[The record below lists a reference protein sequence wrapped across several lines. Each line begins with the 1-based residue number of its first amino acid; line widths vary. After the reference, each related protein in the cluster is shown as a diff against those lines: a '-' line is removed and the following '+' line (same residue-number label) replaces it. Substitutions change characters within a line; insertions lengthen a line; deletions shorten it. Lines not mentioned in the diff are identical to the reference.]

1 MSTAKKLVSVILIV
15 AVGATTFA
23 VAGAVI
29 GGGGQQAAQASHRKV
44 CIRIHRLRWCFGTQR
59 RPVVKL
65 ARSVKA
71 AYRADKVRRLT
82 IAASVRAYRDTWNLK
97 SGTLDCT
104 QTAPGAY
111 SCQPAP

>member
-82 IAASVRAYRDTWNLK
+82 IAESAGPIHLK